1 MNTLQSS
8 VLLRESVRAVLALF
22 EPLTRV
28 DSKTAHL
35 SRSVTT
41 FCGYGS
47 PGPPPLDE
55 REFIYLSH
63 SPIGNFGGRESGV
76 THTEE
81 EFIN

>member
-1 MNTLQSS
+1 MNTVQSS
-8 VLLRESVRAVLALF
+8 VLLRESVRAFLALF

-47 PGPPPLDE
+47 PGPPPLYE
-55 REFIYLSH
+55 REFIYIHRTH
-63 SPIGNFGGRESGV
+63 SSGILGVRISESL
-76 THTEE
+76 
-81 EFIN
+81 IQKRNS

>member
-47 PGPPPLDE
+47 PAHPLCMNANLYISIALTH
-55 REFIYLSH
+55 REFW
-63 SPIGNFGGRESGV
+63 G
-76 THTEE
+76 
-81 EFIN
+81 